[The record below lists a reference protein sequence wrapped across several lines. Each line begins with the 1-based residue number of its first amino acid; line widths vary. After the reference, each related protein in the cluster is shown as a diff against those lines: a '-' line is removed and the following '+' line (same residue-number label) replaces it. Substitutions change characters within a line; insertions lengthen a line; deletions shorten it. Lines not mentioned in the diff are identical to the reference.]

1 MNIYEV
7 GNEYKKLQSLIE
19 NGDFTEEELEDTLE
33 SINFDIED
41 KAEAYGLVMK
51 NLEAQADGL
60 KAEANR
66 LSERSN
72 AITANIKRMSDNL
85 LSLMM
90 ETGKLKFKTDHFSFS
105 TRKSSS
111 VIILDDKAIPKGY
124 TKTKIVI
131 TFDKLAIK
139 TALKSGV
146 EIAGAEIKESTNIS
160 IK

>member
-60 KAEANR
+60 KAEADR

-111 VIILDDKAIPKGY
+111 VIITDDKAIPGAY
-124 TKTKIVI
+124 AKTKVVI
-131 TFDKLAIK
+131 SFDKLAIRN
-139 TALKSGV
+139 ALNGGIK
-146 EIAGAEIKESTNIS
+146 IIGAEIKESTNIS